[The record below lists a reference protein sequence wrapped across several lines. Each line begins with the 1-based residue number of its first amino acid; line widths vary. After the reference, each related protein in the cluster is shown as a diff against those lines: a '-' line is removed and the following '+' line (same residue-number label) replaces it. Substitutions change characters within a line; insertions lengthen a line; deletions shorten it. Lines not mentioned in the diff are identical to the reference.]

1 VGELADSPAA
11 VPRTAGLTPL
21 DELYTRYND
30 PAWLDPDPLAVAL
43 RYERP
48 ADLEL
53 AGLAAAALA
62 LGNAGLIVRAA
73 TAALAPL
80 GSEPAKALAELGFKA
95 YAETLAGFKYR
106 FFYGRQLASLLSGA
120 AALRAGHGSLEAAFL
135 GYDDPREPDYAAAA
149 SGLVRALR
157 AASPEPWPSM
167 LLPDPAD
174 GSAAKPTFLYLR
186 WMVRRDR
193 VDPGPWTR
201 CDPARLVV
209 PLDTH
214 MAAACRRYGFLSRR
228 SVDLK
233 AAREAS
239 EALRRIRPNDPLRYD
254 FCMTRPGIRPD
265 LSPDECFGC
274 A

>member
-1 VGELADSPAA
+1 MDELDDSPGA
-11 VPRTAGLTPL
+11 VPGAAGLTPL
-21 DELYTRYND
+21 EELYARYND

-43 RYERP
+43 RYGEP
-48 ADLEL
+48 EDLEL

-73 TAALAPL
+73 AAALAPL
-80 GSEPAKALAELGFKA
+80 GPRPSRALADRGFKA
-95 YAETLAGFKYR
+95 YASALAGFKYR
-106 FFYGRQLASLLSGA
+106 FFTGRQLASLLAGA
-120 AALRAGHGSLEAAFL
+120 EALRAGSGSLESGFL
-135 GYDDPREPDYAAAA
+135 GFDDPREPDYAAAA

-174 GSAAKPTFLYLR
+174 GSASKRTFLFLR

-239 EALRRIRPNDPLRYD
+239 EALRRIRPDDPLRYD

-265 LSPDECFGC
+265 LNPDECFGC

>member
-1 VGELADSPAA
+1 MDELGYPPAA
-11 VPRTAGLTPL
+11 VPGGAGLTPL
-21 DELYTRYND
+21 EVLYTRYND
-30 PAWLDPDPLAVAL
+30 PAWLDPDPLAIVL
-43 RYERP
+43 RYDEP
-48 ADLEL
+48 EDLEL

-62 LGNAGLIVRAA
+62 LGNAGLIVKAA

-80 GSEPAKALAELGFKA
+80 GPRPARALAELGFEA
-95 YAETLAGFKYR
+95 YAAALAGFKYR
-106 FFYGRQLASLLSGA
+106 FFSGRQLASLLSGA
-120 AALRAGHGSLEAAFL
+120 AALRTGYGSLEAAFL
-135 GYDDPREPDYAAAA
+135 GFDDPREPDYAAAA
-149 SGLVRALR
+149 SGLVLALR

-174 GSAAKPTFLYLR
+174 GSASKRTFLYLR

-193 VDPGPWTR
+193 VDPGPWTH
-201 CDPARLVV
+201 CDPARLVA

-239 EALRRIRPNDPLRYD
+239 AALRRIRPDDPLRYD

-274 A
+274 S

>member
-1 VGELADSPAA
+1 MGGLTDPPAA
-11 VPRTAGLTPL
+11 APEPAGLTPL
-21 DELYTRYND
+21 EELYARYND

-43 RYERP
+43 RYRAP
-48 ADLEL
+48 DDLEI

-62 LGNAGLIVRAA
+62 LGNAGLIVKAA

-80 GSEPAKALAELGFKA
+80 GPEPARTLAELGFAA
-95 YAETLAGFKYR
+95 YAAALGDFKYR
-106 FFYGRQLASLLSGA
+106 FFSGRQLASLLAGA
-120 AALRAGHGSLEAAFL
+120 AAIRARRGSLEEAFL
-135 GYDDPREPDYAAAA
+135 SFDDPREPDYASAA

-174 GSAAKPTFLYLR
+174 GSAAKRTFLYLR
-186 WMVRRDR
+186 WMIRRDR

-201 CDPARLVV
+201 GDPARLVA

-239 EALRRIRPNDPLRYD
+239 AALRRVRPDDPLRYD

-265 LSPDECFGC
+265 LSPDDCFGC

>member
-1 VGELADSPAA
+1 MAEPADSPPTEPGA
-11 VPRTAGLTPL
+11 AGLTPPE
-21 DELYTRYND
+21 ELYVRYND

-43 RYERP
+43 RYEEP
-48 ADLEL
+48 EDLEL

-80 GSEPAKALAELGFKA
+80 GLEPARALADLGFEA
-95 YAETLAGFKYR
+95 YAAALAGFKYR
-106 FFYGRQLASLLSGA
+106 FFSGRQLAGLLSGA
-120 AALRAGHGSLEAAFL
+120 AALRARRGSLEDAFL
-135 GYDDPREPDYAAAA
+135 GFDDPQEPDYAAAA

-157 AASPEPWPSM
+157 AAAPEPWPSM

-174 GSAAKPTFLYLR
+174 GSASKRTFLYLR

-239 EALRRIRPNDPLRYD
+239 AALRRFRPDDPLRYD

-265 LSPDECFGC
+265 LSPDACFGC
-274 A
+274 S